1 MAIIV
6 ADLKGENMRV
16 SELIMNW
23 TEEERKQHADLIME
37 CLEREQVL
45 DGLKGK
51 LEASEKELMKNLD
64 QLLSGLSRLS
74 QNVNQTADQME
85 NIYLH
90 LAKAQGNA

>member
-6 ADLKGENMRV
+6 VDLKGENMRV

-90 LAKAQGNA
+90 LVKAQGNA

>member
-1 MAIIV
+1 MAIIA

-90 LAKAQGNA
+90 LVKAQGNA